1 MADAETRRMV
11 TLPRSE
17 VEKFE
22 RAYGENRLSWVLSL
36 MLAEFNKAHFI
47 KPDDYAAIA
56 AKNLVDK
63 IEDV

>member
-1 MADAETRRMV
+1 MV
-11 TLPRSE
+11 GLPRSE

-22 RAYGENRLSWVLSL
+22 RAYGENRLSWVLSIL
-36 MLAEFNKAHFI
+36 LIEFNNAHAL

-56 AKNLVDK
+56 ARALVDK